1 VTKLPGFS
9 HISVFVS
16 SPYIKNKDKEKKMD
30 LGLKD
35 KVAVVTGTG
44 SEIGFGHAIA
54 LTLAREGCH
63 VAGFDVDI
71 NGAEKTAAM
80 VRGLGCKSLALKVDV
95 SKKTEVDSAVQKVL
109 QDFGQIDILVNNA
122 GVSVPWKSAVEADVS
137 DYERTMSV
145 NFYGEMNMVK
155 AIAPHMIT
163 RKYGKIVNFS
173 GGQGFPRDSAYGSSK
188 GAVDSWS
195 VSLAKE
201 LLPLGIYVNLFL
213 PPAAETNLGSKHL
226 PPGFWD
232 NVKKMN
238 PLKRM
243 CAPQEVASIITF
255 MVSDVNSFMAAQLV
269 KIDIN

>member
-1 VTKLPGFS
+1 V
-9 HISVFVS
+9 
-16 SPYIKNKDKEKKMD
+16 KEKIMD

-44 SEIGFGHAIA
+44 SELGFGYAIA
-54 LTLAREGCH
+54 LTLAQEGCH
-63 VAGFDVDI
+63 VAGFDI
-71 NGAEKTAAM
+71 AGAEKTAAKATA
-80 VRGLGCKSLALKVDV
+80 LGCKAIAFKVDV
-95 SKKTEVDSAVQKVL
+95 TKKADVETAVQKTL
-109 QDFGQIDILVNNA
+109 KEFGKIDILVNNA
-122 GVSVPWKSAVEADVS
+122 GISVPWNSALEADVA
-137 DYERTMSV
+137 DYEKTMSV

-155 AIAPHMIT
+155 AIAPHMIS

-173 GGQGFPRDSAYGSSK
+173 GGQGFPRDSAYGASK

-195 VSLAKE
+195 MSLARE
-201 LLPLGIYVNLFL
+201 LLPLGVYVNLFL
-213 PPAAETNLGSKHL
+213 PPAAETNLGTKHL

-243 CAPQEVASIITF
+243 CSPDEVAKIIAF
-255 MVSDVNSFMAAQLV
+255 MVSDANSFMANQLI